1 MFLSLV
7 TPVIYNISN
16 PVSLLI
22 TNTLNFYCIATGYPL
37 VNISWRKNNINI
49 SSDTPNITMT
59 TVPLSDSQTQYP
71 VDNSIPYI
79 SVLGSIGILNFS
91 SIARNDT
98 ANYSCIADNYL
109 PTTGSLYD
117 VSQST
122 VLTVLGTVAVLLN
135 PVNVSLFLL

>member
-1 MFLSLV
+1 
-7 TPVIYNISN
+7 
-16 PVSLLI
+16 
-22 TNTLNFYCIATGYPL
+22 
-37 VNISWRKNNINI
+37 
-49 SSDTPNITMT
+49 MT